1 MTQAKLR
8 EATPQVQS
16 PNGNTNRLFSTFA
29 YTGEGAGGDEDKLAA
44 GVLAYTDDALL
55 YLDRIPDSLA
65 GASLIRTAN
74 ADRNYWANDYIVAT
88 TASDL
93 DLFVAH
99 DSDAPLPVWLR
110 DFRRQDEFVEVK
122 GRKLTLYQKFLTS
135 ETRLRIPGNV
145 DRGQAAGNRYN
156 LILFARPVSVGAGKQ
171 P

>member
-1 MTQAKLR
+1 MLFR
-8 EATPQVQS
+8 S
-16 PNGNTNRLFSTFA
+16 RLFSTFA
-29 YTGEGAGGDEDKLAA
+29 YTGEGVGGEEGKLAA

-55 YLDRIPDSLA
+55 YLDRIPDCLA

-99 DSDAPLPVWLR
+99 DSDAPLPAWLR

-122 GRKLTLYQKFLTS
+122 GRKLTLYQKFLAS
-135 ETRLRIPGNV
+135 ATRLRIPGNV
-145 DRGQAAGNRYN
+145 DRGQAAGNGYN
-156 LILFARPVSVGAGKQ
+156 LILFARPVSVGAGQ
-171 P
+171 